1 MDKRLELG
9 NGIKLGS
16 WNVRTL
22 NKPGALQCVLNVAE
36 AYEIQIL
43 ALQEIRWLNK
53 GTLKKE
59 NMTLFYSG

>member
-1 MDKRLELG
+1 MDKRLELE

-22 NKPGALQCVLNVAE
+22 NKPGALQSVVNVVE

-43 ALQEIRWLNK
+43 AFQEIRWLTR
-53 GTLKKE
+53 GP
-59 NMTLFYSG
+59 